1 MDPSFKRTSRKIAS
15 FYLDVLQSPLAIYRI
30 PDLVDQAAHTTQLW
44 KITLSLS
51 TTTSS
56 LPPRKIPR
64 LTLIPTVS
72 L

>member
-1 MDPSFKRTSRKIAS
+1 MDPSFKGTSRKTAS
-15 FYLDVLQSPLAIYRI
+15 FYLDVLRSPLAVRI

-56 LPPRKIPR
+56 LPQRKIPR
-64 LTLIPTVS
+64 LTFIPTVS